1 MVQWRHFIGRQVLF
15 MRNSRLAVILWS
27 LSIVAFILVATQQEV
42 QVGTLI
48 FSTIIFALLMGLY
61 LMFSDVC
68 LAEVLPQFTRN
79 GGDYGLPGF
88 LFLLYVILVVIARI
102 TNPVIAIVV
111 AGATLWVPVGL
122 WSRNEEGLTFVQ
134 AVAGLAVL
142 LIPLGADLIF
152 GARPDTTGIVLRLG
166 AFALPALLILLTT
179 REQKSRLN
187 FYFACAVLFM
197 WYSVEFG
204 AAPDVSLPVG
214 AGLIGYMKLALIVLL
229 LYVVTLSNRLPDV
242 GFTFSLTRRDWR
254 EALINFALFGII
266 AIPIG
271 LIIGFIKLS
280 AALPS
285 LLEIAGRGIAIFL
298 FIALPE
304 EILFRGV
311 IHRYLERV
319 LRWSPLATLILSSVI
334 FGASHLNNPPNIG
347 YYFVLASIAG
357 FFYGRTF
364 LRTGKVVPA
373 ATVHLA
379 VDWMWSVF
387 FAG

>member
-1 MVQWRHFIGRQVLF
+1 
-15 MRNSRLAVILWS
+15 MRNSRI
-27 LSIVAFILVATQQEV
+27 AFILWFLSISAFIVVAAQREV
-42 QVGTLI
+42 QPSAFILSAVVY
-48 FSTIIFALLMGLY
+48 ALLMGLY
-61 LMFSDVC
+61 LMFSDVRI
-68 LAEVLPQFTRN
+68 ADALPQFTRN
-79 GGDYGLPGF
+79 GGEYGLPGF
-88 LFLLYVILVVIARI
+88 LFLLYVILVLIAQI

-122 WSRNEEGLTFVQ
+122 WSRNEAALTPVQ

-142 LIPLGADLIF
+142 LIPLGADVVF
-152 GARPDTTGIVLRLG
+152 GARPDAAGIALRLG

-187 FYFACAVLFM
+187 FYFASAVLFI

-204 AAPDVSLPVG
+204 AVPDVNLPIG
-214 AGLIGYMKLALIVLL
+214 AGLIGYMKLALIVLF
-229 LYVVTLSNRLPDV
+229 LYVVTLSQRLPDV

-271 LIIGFIKLS
+271 LVTGFIKPS
-280 AALPS
+280 TALPS
-285 LLEIAGRGIAIFL
+285 VVEIAGRGIAIFL

-319 LRWSPLATLILSSVI
+319 LRWAQLPTLILSSVI
-334 FGASHLNNPPNIG
+334 FGAAHLNNPPDVG
-347 YYFVLASIAG
+347 YYFILASVAG

-364 LRTGKVVPA
+364 LRTGKVAPA
-373 ATVHLA
+373 AIVHLL
-379 VDWMWSVF
+379 VDWMWRVF

>member
-1 MVQWRHFIGRQVLF
+1 MK
-15 MRNSRLAVILWS
+15 NSRLALVLWL
-27 LSIVAFILVATQQEV
+27 LSIVAFILVAAQREV
-42 QVGTLI
+42 QLGMLI

-61 LMFSDVC
+61 LMFSEVR
-68 LAEVLPQFTRN
+68 LAEVLPQFTHN
-79 GGDYGLPGF
+79 GGEYGLPGF

-152 GARPDTTGIVLRLG
+152 GARPDTTGIILRLG

-179 REQKSRLN
+179 HEQKSRLN
-187 FYFACAVLFM
+187 FYFASAVLFM

-204 AAPDVSLPVG
+204 AAPDVGLPVG
-214 AGLIGYMKLALIVLL
+214 VGLIGYMKLALIVLL
-229 LYVVTLSNRLPDV
+229 LYVVTLSNRLPDA

-254 EALINFALFGII
+254 EVLINFALFGIS

-271 LIIGFIKLS
+271 LITGFIKPS
-280 AALPS
+280 TALPS

-311 IHRYLERV
+311 IQRYLERV
-319 LRWSPLATLILSSVI
+319 LRWAQLPTLILSSVI
-334 FGASHLNNPPNIG
+334 FGAAHLNNPPNVG
-347 YYFVLASIAG
+347 YYFILATLAG
-357 FFYGRTF
+357 VFYGRTF
-364 LRTGKVVPA
+364 LHTGKVVPA
-373 ATVHLA
+373 AIVHLL
-379 VDWMWSVF
+379 VDWMWSVL

>member
-1 MVQWRHFIGRQVLF
+1 
-15 MRNSRLAVILWS
+15 MRNSRIAFILWF
-27 LSIVAFILVATQQEV
+27 LSIVVFIVMTAQREVPLGAF
-42 QVGTLI
+42 I
-48 FSTIIFALLMGLY
+48 FSTIVYALLMGLY
-61 LMFSDVC
+61 LMFSDVR
-68 LAEVLPQFTRN
+68 LADALPQFTRN
-79 GGDYGLPGF
+79 GGEYGLPGF
-88 LFLLYVILVVIARI
+88 LFLLYVILILIARI

-122 WSRNEEGLTFVQ
+122 WSRNEEALTPVQ

-142 LIPLGADLIF
+142 LIPLGVDVVL
-152 GARPDTTGIVLRLG
+152 GARPDATGIALRLG

-187 FYFACAVLFM
+187 FYFAAAVLFM
-197 WYSVEFG
+197 WYTIEFG
-204 AAPDVSLPVG
+204 AAPDVGLPGG
-214 AGLIGYMKLALIVLL
+214 AGLIGYLKLALIVLL

-242 GFTFSLTRRDWR
+242 GFTFSLNRRDWR

-271 LIIGFIKLS
+271 LVTGFIKPS
-280 AALPS
+280 TALPS

-311 IHRYLERV
+311 LHRYLERV
-319 LRWSPLATLILSSVI
+319 LRWAQLPTLILSSVI
-334 FGASHLNNPPNIG
+334 FGAAHLNNPPDVG
-347 YYFVLASIAG
+347 YYFVLATLAG
-357 FFYGRTF
+357 LFYGRTF

-373 ATVHLA
+373 AIVHLL
-379 VDWMWSVF
+379 VDWLWSVL

>member
-1 MVQWRHFIGRQVLF
+1 
-15 MRNSRLAVILWS
+15 MRNSRLAFILWF
-27 LSIVAFILVATQQEV
+27 LSIVTFIVVATQREV
-42 QVGTLI
+42 QLGVFI
-48 FSTIIFALLMGLY
+48 FSTIVYALLMGLY
-61 LMFSDVC
+61 LMFSDVHI
-68 LAEVLPQFTRN
+68 ADVLPQVTRN
-79 GGDYGLPGF
+79 GGEYGLPGF
-88 LFLLYVILVVIARI
+88 LFLLYVILVLIARI

-122 WSRNEEGLTFVQ
+122 WSRNEEALTPLQ

-142 LIPLGADLIF
+142 LIPLGADLVF
-152 GARPDTTGIVLRLG
+152 GAQPDATGIALRLG

-187 FYFACAVLFM
+187 FYFVSAVLFM

-204 AAPDVSLPVG
+204 TVPDVGLPIG

-229 LYVVTLSNRLPDV
+229 LYVVTLSNRLPEV
-242 GFTFSLTRRDWR
+242 GFTFSLNRRDWR
-254 EALINFALFGII
+254 EALIHCALCGII
-266 AIPIG
+266 AIPFG
-271 LIIGFIKLS
+271 LITGFIKPS
-280 AALPS
+280 TALPS

-319 LRWSPLATLILSSVI
+319 LRWSQLPTLILSSVI
-334 FGASHLNNPPNIG
+334 FGASHLNYPPNVG
-347 YYFVLASIAG
+347 YYFILAAIAG
-357 FFYGRTF
+357 IFYGRTF

-373 ATVHLA
+373 AIVHLA
-379 VDWMWSVF
+379 VDGMWSIF

>member
-1 MVQWRHFIGRQVLF
+1 MVQWQH
-15 MRNSRLAVILWS
+15 MRNSRLAFILW
-27 LSIVAFILVATQQEV
+27 LLAIVAFLVVGV
-42 QVGTLI
+42 QREAQLGALI
-48 FSTIIFALLMGLY
+48 VSTIVFALLMGLY
-61 LMFSDVC
+61 LMFSDVRM
-68 LAEVLPQFTRN
+68 AEALPQFTRN
-79 GGDYGLPGF
+79 GGEYGLPGF
-88 LFLLYVILVVIARI
+88 LFLLYVILVLIARL

-122 WSRNEEGLTFVQ
+122 WSRNEEALTPIQ

-142 LIPLGADLIF
+142 LIPLGADVVF
-152 GARPDTTGIVLRLG
+152 GARPDATGIALRLG

-187 FYFACAVLFM
+187 FYFASAVLFL

-204 AAPDVSLPVG
+204 VVPDVNLG
-214 AGLIGYMKLALIVLL
+214 GLIGYLKLALIVLF
-229 LYVVTLSNRLPDV
+229 LYVVTLSNRLPEV
-242 GFTFSLTRRDWR
+242 GFTFSLNRRDWR
-254 EALINFALFGII
+254 EVLINFVLFGII

-271 LIIGFIKLS
+271 LVTGFIKPS
-280 AALPS
+280 TALPS
-285 LLEIAGRGIAIFL
+285 LMEILGRGIAIFL

-319 LRWSPLATLILSSVI
+319 LRWSQVATLILSSII
-334 FGASHLNNPPNIG
+334 FGAAHLDNPPNVG
-347 YYFVLASIAG
+347 YYFILATIAG
-357 FFYGRTF
+357 IFYGRTF

-373 ATVHLA
+373 AIVHLL
-379 VDWMWSVF
+379 VDWMWSVL

>member
-1 MVQWRHFIGRQVLF
+1 MN
-15 MRNSRLAVILWS
+15 NSRIAATLWL
-27 LSIVAFILVATQQEV
+27 LSIIAFVAAAAQREV
-42 QVGTLI
+42 QLGALI
-48 FSTIIFALLMGLY
+48 LSTIVFALLMGLY
-61 LMFSDVC
+61 LMFSDVRI
-68 LAEVLPQFTRN
+68 AEALPQFTRN
-79 GGDYGLPGF
+79 GGEYGLPGF
-88 LFLLYVILVVIARI
+88 LFLLFVILALIARI

-122 WSRNEEGLTFVQ
+122 WSRNEEALTPMQ

-142 LIPLGADLIF
+142 LIPLGVDVVL
-152 GARPDTTGIVLRLG
+152 GARPDTTEMLLRLG

-187 FYFACAVLFM
+187 FYFASAVLFI
-197 WYSVEFG
+197 WYTVEFG
-204 AAPDVSLPVG
+204 AAPDVGLPVG
-214 AGLIGYMKLALIVLL
+214 ASLIGYLKLALIVLF
-229 LYVVTLSNRLPDV
+229 LYVVTLSQRLPEV
-242 GFTFSLTRRDWR
+242 GFTFLLNRRDWR
-254 EALINFALFGII
+254 EVLINFVLFGVI

-271 LIIGFIKLS
+271 LITGFIKPS
-280 AALPS
+280 TVLPS
-285 LLEIAGRGIAIFL
+285 LLEIVGRGVFIFL

-334 FGASHLNNPPNIG
+334 FGASHLNNPPNVG
-347 YYFVLASIAG
+347 YYFILATIAG

-364 LRTGKVVPA
+364 VRTGKVVPA
-373 ATVHLA
+373 ALVHLA